1 MSNRIDATF
10 EKLRSKG
17 EKAFVAYVSA
27 GDPDLERS
35 LQIMIALAEAGADIL
50 ELGVPFSDPLADGVV
65 NQAAAARALAAG
77 SNSSR
82 VFELIRRFRQ
92 THEVPIV
99 LFTYLNPVYTYGYS
113 TYHEDASKAGA
124 DGILLLD
131 LPPDEAAQNHEMA
144 DSAGLKKIRLIA
156 PTTPPERIELLA
168 GMAEGFIYALSRTG
182 VTGSHGGPSAQIGDH
197 VAAIKQHTEVPV
209 CVGFGIATSEQA
221 ALVSSVADGIVVGSA
236 IVKQVELHCDAPN
249 VADKVRSFTE
259 PLIAAVKEG

>member
-92 THEVPIV
+92 SHEIPIV

-113 TYHEDASKAGA
+113 AYHEDAAQAGA

-131 LPPDEAAQNHEMA
+131 LPPDEAAQNCEMA
-144 DSAGLKKIRLIA
+144 DSAGLKQIRLIA
-156 PTTPPERIELLA
+156 PTTPPNRVELLA
-168 GMAEGFIYALSRTG
+168 KMYGGRLHLRALENRGDWLSWWSFRPDRRPRCCDQKIYGCPRLCWIWNIYPGSSR
-182 VTGSHGGPSAQIGDH
+182 S
-197 VAAIKQHTEVPV
+197 
-209 CVGFGIATSEQA
+209 CLLCFGWHRGWVRNRKAGRTS
-221 ALVSSVADGIVVGSA
+221 L
-236 IVKQVELHCDAPN
+236 
-249 VADKVRSFTE
+249 
-259 PLIAAVKEG
+259 